1 MKRYYYNNKDYFI
14 DKVNKKVIINPE
26 LHQKLLN
33 KECVYPYTNFKYGYK
48 KIGGSSLGDILKS
61 TAFSSPFKAFC
72 NYAYL
77 APKPLIKKY
86 INAGIAIEPKV
97 IDLIDKTLNKNK
109 KDNEPRYDVRG
120 IKAEDYNYNYFK
132 DYDDLIN
139 GVPDGLLYY
148 KNYTVLLEIKT
159 AGETK
164 YSTWLNGVPENY
176 KKQAQLYAYI
186 LGIQKYWII
195 TTFLKEEDYFD
206 PENYPIN
213 QRRLKKFA
221 FEVNV
226 EEAKDDLEY
235 AKNWYKQFIYKGE
248 SPEYNTTRD
257 GELLEYLECENEE
270 QWAALIVKWKKLGK
284 CDPDF
289 EG

>member
-14 DKVNKKVIINPE
+14 DKVNKKVIINPD

-33 KECVYPYTNFKYGYK
+33 KECVYPYTHFKYGYK

-61 TAFSSPFKAFC
+61 TAFSSPFRAFC

-97 IDLIDKTLNKNK
+97 IDIIDRTLNKNK
-109 KDNEPRYDVRG
+109 KEGDAYYDVRG

-148 KNYTVLLEIKT
+148 KDLTVLLEIKT
-159 AGETK
+159 ANEAK

-176 KKQAQLYAYI
+176 KKQAQLYSYI
-186 LGIQKYWII
+186 LGIQKYWIV
-195 TTFLKEEDYFD
+195 TTFLKEEDYLD
-206 PENYPIN
+206 PENYPID

-235 AKNWYKQFIYKGE
+235 AKSWYKQYINNGV

-270 QWAALIVKWKKLGK
+270 QWSQLVDKWKKLGK